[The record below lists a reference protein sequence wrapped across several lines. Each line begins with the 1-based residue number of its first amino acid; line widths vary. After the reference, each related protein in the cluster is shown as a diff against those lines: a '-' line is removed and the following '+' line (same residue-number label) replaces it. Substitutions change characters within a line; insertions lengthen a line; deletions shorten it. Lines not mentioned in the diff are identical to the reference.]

1 MDPSLALPD
10 LFDRAASLSQ
20 PRVGYRF
27 GPENLLLPELLSA
40 FPHPAPEAVLDLGAG
55 CGILGLLASWTTG
68 ANCFLA
74 ERNPE
79 LLAHLRKNIEQQ
91 APSGEVLEGDLRE
104 QPLPPVDIVVAN
116 PPFFRVGDGMR
127 SKHETVRDATHA
139 HHGEVD
145 DFLRAG
151 ETSLRPGGHLW
162 LLYPADR
169 LTQALDAALSV
180 DLAPSVICSIHARH
194 SARSYRCWVRLER
207 SPKPLTYLALS
218 LLTDR

>member
-1 MDPSLALPD
+1 MAPSQPLSE
-10 LFDRAASLSQ
+10 LFGRAATLSQ

-27 GPENLLLPELLSA
+27 GPENLLLPELLTA
-40 FPHPAPEAVLDLGAG
+40 FPHPSPEAVLDLGAG

-74 ERNPE
+74 ERNTE
-79 LLAHLRKNIEQQ
+79 LLAHLRQNVEQH
-91 APSGEVLEGDLRE
+91 APSGEVLEGDLR
-104 QPLPPVDIVVAN
+104 QQRLPPADLVVAN

-151 ETSLRPGGHLW
+151 ETALRPGGHLW

-180 DLAPSVICSIHARH
+180 DLTPSVICSIHARH

-207 SPKPLTYLALS
+207 LPQRVTYLALS
-218 LLTDR
+218 TMTDR